1 MVKKDKWNGTERF
14 LWDLEGILVL
24 QVLKENLRVK
34 KEERGVNRCLFE
46 TEGLRS
52 SITQDE
58 RSKRR

>member
-34 KEERGVNRCLFE
+34 KEERGINRCLFE

-52 SITQDE
+52 SIRQDE